1 MCLFYLLWTG
11 ILWPVQLLCR
21 AGTSERTMQCLWGSL
36 QLLTKKGSEKGRTIC
51 KISPFTDPFIII
63 HYPTDRHSLPSS
75 TPRIPHPVR
84 TFTPTTTQNS
94 GVARRGRAREG
105 ETAFATPSASPSRKL
120 PPSKRPNLYPKNKK
134 IKTYKKRDRQTN
146 KVQQS
151 QKRKKL
157 FLFLHFL
164 IYS

>member
-1 MCLFYLLWTG
+1 
-11 ILWPVQLLCR
+11 
-21 AGTSERTMQCLWGSL
+21 
-36 QLLTKKGSEKGRTIC
+36 
-51 KISPFTDPFIII
+51 
-63 HYPTDRHSLPSS
+63 
-75 TPRIPHPVR
+75 
-84 TFTPTTTQNS
+84 NS

>member
-1 MCLFYLLWTG
+1 MTL
-11 ILWPVQLLCR
+11 
-21 AGTSERTMQCLWGSL
+21 
-36 QLLTKKGSEKGRTIC
+36 
-51 KISPFTDPFIII
+51 
-63 HYPTDRHSLPSS
+63 
-75 TPRIPHPVR
+75 
-84 TFTPTTTQNS
+84 
-94 GVARRGRAREG
+94 
-105 ETAFATPSASPSRKL
+105 ETAFATTSASPSRKL

-134 IKTYKKRDRQTN
+134 IKYIKKDRQTN

>member
-1 MCLFYLLWTG
+1 MNY
-11 ILWPVQLLCR
+11 
-21 AGTSERTMQCLWGSL
+21 
-36 QLLTKKGSEKGRTIC
+36 KKVL
-51 KISPFTDPFIII
+51 D
-63 HYPTDRHSLPSS
+63 
-75 TPRIPHPVR
+75 
-84 TFTPTTTQNS
+84 
-94 GVARRGRAREG
+94 
-105 ETAFATPSASPSRKL
+105 KL
-120 PPSKRPNLYPKNKK
+120 PNMYIVITDKQDRIVYPKNKK